1 MMIFE
6 DEPKKIKIWIND
18 IIYGYFWYFRMIN
31 EYNIFYK

>member
-6 DEPKKIKIWIND
+6 DEPKKIKIW